1 MVKKSPI
8 DLNIFPLQTPASL
21 ATRWGVD
28 RSLVQKWKERHTDF
42 PKRVTGYVDGAS
54 SYYPIYEVE
63 RYERAR
69 GLNVTGNE
77 YVYQNCNSKG
87 AREETK

>member
-1 MVKKSPI
+1 MDNNPL

-21 ATRWGVD
+21 AARWGVD
-28 RSLVQKWKERHTDF
+28 RTLVQRRKERHKDF
-42 PKRVTGYVDGAS
+42 PKPVKGFVDGAS
-54 SYYPIYEVE
+54 SYYPMYEVE

-69 GLNVTGNE
+69 GYKVTGKE

-87 AREETK
+87 GE

>member
-1 MVKKSPI
+1 MDNKSPI
-8 DLNIFPLQTPASL
+8 DVNIFPLQTPASL
-21 ATRWGVD
+21 AVRWGVD
-28 RSLVQKWKERHTDF
+28 RSLVQKWKERHEDF
-42 PKRVTGYVDGAS
+42 PRRALGYVDGAS

-77 YVYQNCNSKG
+77 YVYQNCNSKENKEG
-87 AREETK
+87 NQ